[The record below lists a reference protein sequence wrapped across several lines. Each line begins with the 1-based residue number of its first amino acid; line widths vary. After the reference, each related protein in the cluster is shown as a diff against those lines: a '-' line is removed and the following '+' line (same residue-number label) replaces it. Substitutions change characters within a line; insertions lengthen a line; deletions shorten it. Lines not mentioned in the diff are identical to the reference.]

1 MFYDLTQISK
11 MSVEGAFVLFMI
23 VCSYKLYKMKIHMLS
38 RCCGKRGNEGII
50 IETMNKAGSSNNLEF
65 TNLDKS
71 NDEV

>member
-1 MFYDLTQISK
+1 MFNELAQISK
-11 MSVEGAFVLFMI
+11 ITVEGAFVVFLV

-38 RCCGKRGNEGII
+38 RCCGKRGEEHII

-71 NDEV
+71 NDKV